1 MFKIKPAN
9 NNDIDFVVESII
21 SAEKNNSNI
30 LSYKTIFGLNDS
42 EAKKFIKMMV
52 LKKNDGCELS
62 LSSYLIAYYKSKP
75 VGAIGAWIEGE
86 EGFSSK
92 TIKGNLLMSTLP
104 KKAFL
109 RAKEIHPIVSELF
122 IEYLNKSFCI
132 GIVYIKKKY
141 RGKGLVKKILDFHIK
156 KNKINE
162 KKINTYVQVF
172 GNNISAIKTYKKYGF
187 KEEKELSSFN
197 KKIIQYLPS
206 NKKIL
211 LIKKHKNE

>member
-109 RAKEIHPIVSELF
+109 RAKVNSIIIFSV
-122 IEYLNKSFCI
+122 I
-132 GIVYIKKKY
+132 G
-141 RGKGLVKKILDFHIK
+141 
-156 KNKINE
+156 
-162 KKINTYVQVF
+162 
-172 GNNISAIKTYKKYGF
+172 
-187 KEEKELSSFN
+187 
-197 KKIIQYLPS
+197 
-206 NKKIL
+206 
-211 LIKKHKNE
+211 